1 VLRARIITALTLLPL
16 VLAAIYLLPLA
27 GFALVFLAVVAIAAH
42 EWAALAGWSTQA
54 ARIGYVVALAPLA
67 AVLWWVPPL
76 REPLLV
82 VSAAFWLLAMGVVL
96 SYPRSSGWLTRPLLA
111 GSGWLVLLGAW
122 TALLVVRDRPAGAH
136 WLVWLFLLVWA
147 ADIGAYF
154 AGRRFG
160 RRKLAPAV
168 SPGKTWEGA
177 AGGAALA
184 LLITAGLLV
193 AAGAWQP
200 AWLPVIG
207 VLVVVSVFGDLF
219 ESVLKRH
226 QGVKDSGGLLPGHG
240 GALDRVDSLLA
251 ALPFFALALLW
262 QARIAAA

>member
-1 VLRARIITALTLLPL
+1 MLRARIITALCLLPL
-16 VLAAIYLLPLA
+16 VLAAIYLLPLT

-42 EWAALAGWSTQA
+42 EWAALAGWSAQG

-67 AVLWWVPPL
+67 ALVWWVPQL
-76 REPLLV
+76 REPLLAAA
-82 VSAAFWLLAMGVVL
+82 AAFWLLAMGVVL
-96 SYPRSSGWLTRPLLA
+96 TYPRSGRWLTRPVLA
-111 GSGWLVLLGAW
+111 ASGWLALLAAW

-136 WLVWLFLLVWA
+136 WLVWLFLLVWT

-160 RRKLAPAV
+160 RRKLAPEV
-168 SPGKTWEGA
+168 SPGKTWEGL

-184 LLITAGLLV
+184 LAVTALLL
-193 AAGAWQP
+193 AGAGAWQP

-207 VLVVVSVFGDLF
+207 LLVVVSVFGDLF

-226 QGVKDSGGLLPGHG
+226 RGVKDSGVLLPGHG

-262 QARIAAA
+262 QARAAAA

>member
-1 VLRARIITALTLLPL
+1 MLRARIITALCLLPL

-42 EWAALAGWSTQA
+42 EWAALAGWSAQV
-54 ARIGYVVALAPLA
+54 ARLGYVAALAPLA
-67 AVLWWVPPL
+67 ALLWWMPQL
-76 REPLLV
+76 REPLLI
-82 VSAAFWLLAMGVVL
+82 AAGVFWLLAVGVVVA
-96 SYPRSSGWLTRPLLA
+96 YPRSSGWLTRPILA
-111 GSGWLVLLGAW
+111 GSGWLVLLAAW

-136 WLVWLFLLVWA
+136 WLIWLFLLVWA

-168 SPGKTWEGA
+168 SPGKTWEGL
-177 AGGAALA
+177 AGGAILA
-184 LLITAGLLV
+184 LVITALLLV

-200 AWLPVIG
+200 VWLPVIG

-226 QGVKDSGGLLPGHG
+226 RGVKDSGVLLPGHG

-262 QARIAAA
+262 QARLAAA